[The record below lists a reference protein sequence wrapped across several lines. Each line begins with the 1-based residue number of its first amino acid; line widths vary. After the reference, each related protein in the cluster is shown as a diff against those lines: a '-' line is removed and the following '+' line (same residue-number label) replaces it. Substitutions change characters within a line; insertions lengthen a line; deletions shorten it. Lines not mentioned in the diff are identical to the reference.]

1 MARLPYDGLDLQV
14 GEGWLQTCNVGVT
27 REATVGEKGRRGR
40 RQL

>member
-27 REATVGEKGRRGR
+27 EEVGEKGEEGR